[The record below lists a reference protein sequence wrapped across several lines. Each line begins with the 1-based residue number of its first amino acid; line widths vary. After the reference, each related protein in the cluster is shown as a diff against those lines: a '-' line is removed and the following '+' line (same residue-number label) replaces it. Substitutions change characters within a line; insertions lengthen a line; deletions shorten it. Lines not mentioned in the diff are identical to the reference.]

1 MTRTALAL
9 TPEQWRTCRPRGRTD
24 EEQAVERWELAWDV
38 ARTAATLL
46 REEFG
51 AGRVVVFGSLTHR
64 AWFTP
69 WSDID
74 LAAWGIAP
82 DAFYRAVA
90 LVTGLRRCSETT
102 SYFLSD
108 FTREICI
115 KTQKLFLNDSQA
127 QSLRLIWC
135 RLKTVGPLYARLLC
149 EKVLTCERA
158 VAPSCQAYSK

>member
-9 TPEQWRTCRPRGRTD
+9 TPEQWQTYRPRVRTD
-24 EEQAVERWELAWDV
+24 EEQAVKRWERAWKV

-90 LVTGLRRCSETT
+90 LVTGLSSEFEVDLVSPEDCRPALRRA
-102 SYFLSD
+102 
-108 FTREICI
+108 IM
-115 KTQKLFLNDSQA
+115 QKGVDL
-127 QSLRLIWC
+127 
-135 RLKTVGPLYARLLC
+135 
-149 EKVLTCERA
+149 
-158 VAPSCQAYSK
+158 